1 MQGLLIICEI
11 LGVISATSLKLNL
24 VHIIPIKKGIFYGC
38 HFTWWRRTFCW
49 CHPLFVFRNRCL
61 KKCVLFKTRLILN
74 EKRLFSSV
82 FEFAKLKSFS
92 KGISLPP
99 PPPPPPCPVLILNDF
114 RRWPWITLKFSQL
127 FLLIKTFKLIHEKH
141 RLNFWPIMWISNFK

>member
-1 MQGLLIICEI
+1 MQGLLIICKI
-11 LGVISATSLKLNL
+11 RGVISATSLKLNL
-24 VHIIPIKKGIFYGC
+24 VHIIPIKKGIFYAC
-38 HFTWWRRTFCW
+38 HFTCWRRAFCW
-49 CHPLFVFRNRCL
+49 CHLLFVFHNRSL

-74 EKRLFSSV
+74 KKRLFSLV
-82 FEFAKLKSFS
+82 FEFVNLKSYLS
-92 KGISLPP
+92 KEISLPP
-99 PPPPPPCPVLILNDF
+99 PPLPLPLLVLNDF

>member
-11 LGVISATSLKLNL
+11 RGVISATSLKLNL
-24 VHIIPIKKGIFYGC
+24 VHIIHIKKGIFYAC
-38 HFTWWRRTFCW
+38 YFTWWRRTFCW
-49 CHPLFVFRNRCL
+49 CPLLCVFHNRSL
-61 KKCVLFKTRLILN
+61 KKRVLCKARLILN

-82 FEFAKLKSFS
+82 FEFFKLKSFS

-99 PPPPPPCPVLILNDF
+99 CSLLILNYF
-114 RRWPWITLKFSQL
+114 RRSPWITLKFSQL